1 VTIEGRIDEE
11 LQMKIP
17 VRVRGLRGI
26 VDLEAVIDTG
36 FNGALCLPVSVAVSL
51 GLVLVDLRLTELAD
65 GRIQPEL
72 VFEGWIQLGE
82 ATEQIV
88 DILITYGEDALL
100 GMALLNLMGA
110 SISADLTRRTL
121 QVTLPSS

>member
-1 VTIEGRIDEE
+1 VTIEGHIDEE
-11 LQMKIP
+11 LQMRIP
-17 VRVRGLRGI
+17 IRVRGLRGV

-36 FNGALCLPVSVAVSL
+36 FNGALCLPVGVAVSL

-72 VFEGWIQLGE
+72 VFEGWVQMGE
-82 ATEQIV
+82 ATEQTV
-88 DILITYGEDALL
+88 DILVTYGEDALL
-100 GMALLNLMGA
+100 GMALLSLIGA
-110 SISADLTRRTL
+110 SISADLTRRTV

>member
-1 VTIEGRIDEE
+1 MTIEGRIDEE

-51 GLVLVDLRLTELAD
+51 GLALVDLRLTELAD

-72 VFEGWIQLGE
+72 VFEGWVQMGE
-82 ATEQIV
+82 ATEQTV
-88 DILITYGEDALL
+88 DILVTYGEDALL
-100 GMALLNLMGA
+100 GMALLSLIGA
-110 SISADLTRRTL
+110 SISADLTGRTV

>member
-1 VTIEGRIDEE
+1 MTIEGRIDEE

>member
-1 VTIEGRIDEE
+1 MTIEGHIDEE
-11 LQMKIP
+11 LQMRIP
-17 VRVRGLRGI
+17 VRVRGLRGV

-36 FNGALCLPVSVAVSL
+36 FNGALCLPISVAVSL

-72 VFEGWIQLGE
+72 VFEGWVQLGE
-82 ATEQIV
+82 AVEQTV
-88 DILITYGEDALL
+88 DILVTYGEDALL
-100 GMALLNLMGA
+100 GMALLNLIGA
-110 SISADLTRRTL
+110 SINADLTRRRV

>member
-1 VTIEGRIDEE
+1 MTIEGCIDEE

-110 SISADLTRRTL
+110 SISADLTRITL